1 MGNDQKFRLYED
13 GDLNAIARQS
23 KMKCVALLFAADW
36 LGSSY
41 ILERFL
47 EEEGYA
53 HPEISLYK
61 VYIDKNPSLTKKMD
75 IRQLP
80 AIYFFVDGEIVSFLE
95 GLASRKKVRE
105 KFAQAIG
112 ARTENKKP

>member
-1 MGNDQKFRLYED
+1 MGNHQKFRLYKD
-13 GDLNAIARQS
+13 GDLGAIARES
-23 KMKCVALLFAADW
+23 ETKCVVLLFAADW

-47 EEEGYA
+47 EEEGHA
-53 HPEISLYK
+53 RPEMSFYK
-61 VYIDKNPSLTKKMD
+61 VDVDKNPSLTKKMD
-75 IRQLP
+75 VRQLP
-80 AIYFFVDGEIVSFLE
+80 TIYFFVDGEIVSFLE

-112 ARTENKKP
+112 AKTENKKP